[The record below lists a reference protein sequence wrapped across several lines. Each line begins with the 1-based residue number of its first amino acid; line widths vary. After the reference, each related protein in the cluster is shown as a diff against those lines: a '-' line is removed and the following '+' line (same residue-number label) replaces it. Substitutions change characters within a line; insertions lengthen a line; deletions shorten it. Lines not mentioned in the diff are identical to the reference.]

1 MPVGLI
7 LLLVV
12 AVLIYFGLL
21 HRVLDRMHMS
31 DKFALIFIGAM
42 ILGTFLPDIPIRP
55 GLAINLG
62 GGIVPIAVS
71 IYLIV
76 SSDTVKEKVRAV
88 IASAIA
94 GLAVYIASRILPA
107 EPGTMIMDP
116 FIVFSIIAGVIAYVF
131 GRSRRNAFI
140 AGVLGVIISD
150 IIYVFGVTT
159 RPAVTV
165 IGGAGILDAAVVA
178 GVIGVGLCEL
188 VGEAS
193 EKLHG
198 GSRAKGHEKHAHE
211 MTSMLVQKSEDKE
224 DLLKEGDIIDED
236 DDES

>member
-7 LLLVV
+7 LLLVI

-31 DKFALIFIGAM
+31 DKFALVFIGAM
-42 ILGTFLPDIPIRP
+42 ILGTFLPDIPIGP

-62 GGIVPIAVS
+62 GGIIPMAVAIS
-71 IYLIV
+71 LIV
-76 SSDTVKEKVRAV
+76 SSDTAKEKARAV
-88 IASAIA
+88 LASVIA
-94 GLAVYIASRILPA
+94 GLAVYSASRILPA
-107 EPGTMIMDP
+107 EPGTMIIDP
-116 FIVFSIIAGVIAYVF
+116 IIVFSIIAGVIAYAF

-150 IIYVFGVTT
+150 IIYVLGVTT

-198 GSRAKGHEKHAHE
+198 ACLCKKAKTK
-211 MTSMLVQKSEDKE
+211 TSLRKVT
-224 DLLKEGDIIDED
+224 
-236 DDES
+236 

>member
-7 LLLVV
+7 LLLVI

-42 ILGTFLPDIPIRP
+42 ILGTFLPDIPIGP

-62 GGIVPIAVS
+62 GGIIPMAVA

-76 SSDTVKEKVRAV
+76 SSDTAKEKARAV
-88 IASAIA
+88 LASVIA
-94 GLAVYIASRILPA
+94 GLAVYSASRILPA
-107 EPGTMIMDP
+107 EPGTMIIDP
-116 FIVFSIIAGVIAYVF
+116 IIVFSIIAGVIAYAF

-150 IIYVFGVTT
+150 IIYVLGVTT

-198 GSRAKGHEKHAHE
+198 GSRAKEQEKHAHE
-211 MTSMLVQKSEDKE
+211 MTSMFVQKSEDE
-224 DLLKEGDIIDED
+224 DLVKEGDIIGED